1 MNVDIDADCLLR
13 ITFWVDEGYP
23 NLMSVRFLD
32 VTGQILGEM
41 WVSGEAINE
50 STYEELVD
58 AVHMGIAV
66 VTDLLEK
73 QAMSKVVNPAQ
84 LREVLVSSSLT
95 LLIDGCIL
103 AGLREE
109 KKPDWAEEIVVDLS
123 EEDVE

>member
-1 MNVDIDADCLLR
+1 
-13 ITFWVDEGYP
+13 
-23 NLMSVRFLD
+23 LD

-73 QAMSKVVNPAQ
+73 QAMAKVVNPAQ